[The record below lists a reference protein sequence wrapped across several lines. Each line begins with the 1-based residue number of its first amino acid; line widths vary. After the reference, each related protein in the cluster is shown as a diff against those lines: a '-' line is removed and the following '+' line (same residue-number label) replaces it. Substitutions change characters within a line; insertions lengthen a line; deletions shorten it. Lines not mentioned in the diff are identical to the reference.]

1 MAIKPGARTCAIR
14 EQIIED
20 KSSGLTLQFEFVPGS
35 SAPICLRVFGDL
47 PNGNREFLFNENG
60 ELGATG
66 TALAG
71 PCRASWLR
79 EVSG

>member
-1 MAIKPGARTCAIR
+1 MALKPDGRMCAIR

-20 KSSGLTLQFEFVPGS
+20 KVSGLTLQFEFVEGS
-35 SAPICLRVFGDL
+35 SAPVCLRIFGNL
-47 PNGNREFLFNENG
+47 PHGSREFLFNTNG

-71 PCRASWLR
+71 SCRATWLK
-79 EVSG
+79 EVTS